1 MGRNSWNGG
10 LLVGDRLADVHHQ
23 GVRTAE
29 VEYSGARAE
38 ASLFKV
44 HIHRVQGMAD
54 VGLEKTGR

>member
-10 LLVGDRLADVHHQ
+10 LLVGDGLADVHHQ
-23 GVRTAE
+23 GVHTAE
-29 VEYSGARAE
+29 VEHSRARAK